1 MKQSQ
6 ECQNRTK
13 IPFPKRLRD
22 MRCFTSAL
30 GCYEVTQT
38 MAGST
43 LSLMLNSAIDPR
55 LQLVIKYCLRA
66 RVAASLG
73 NDMLITSYFIDYNCD
88 RDETS
93 FASNFN
99 LKRSM
104 VENGQHYLR

>member
-1 MKQSQ
+1 M
-6 ECQNRTK
+6 
-13 IPFPKRLRD
+13 
-22 MRCFTSAL
+22 
-30 GCYEVTQT
+30 VTQT

-66 RVAASLG
+66 RVAVSLG
-73 NDMLITSYFIDYNCD
+73 NDMLITSYFIDYN
-88 RDETS
+88 RGETS

-104 VENGQHYLR
+104 VENGQHYLP